1 MCRANVRAYPLG
13 ATAAITGVSSFG
25 VRHSTFRHSTFHKG
39 RCFCWLKH
47 MRVDVCWGVG
57 GWGVGGL
64 ELPLLDGVIFCALV
78 IDTVLQL
85 LIWEDQN
92 YVPH

>member
-1 MCRANVRAYPLG
+1 
-13 ATAAITGVSSFG
+13 
-25 VRHSTFRHSTFHKG
+25 
-39 RCFCWLKH
+39 